1 MIIVKIMNTAVRLSE
16 SLIEIAKKYASNNLR
31 SIPKQIE
38 YWSML
43 GRIAEDNPDLPM
55 SFIKEVLMGLN
66 EIESGNISEFEFRN

>member
-1 MIIVKIMNTAVRLSE
+1 MNTAVRLSE

-66 EIESGNISEFEFRN
+66 EIESDNISEFEFRN